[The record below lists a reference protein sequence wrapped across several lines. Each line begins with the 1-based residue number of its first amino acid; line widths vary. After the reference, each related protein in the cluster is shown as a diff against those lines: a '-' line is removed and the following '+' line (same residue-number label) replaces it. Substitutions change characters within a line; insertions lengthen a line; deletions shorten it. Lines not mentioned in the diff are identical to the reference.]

1 MIKKALPIVII
12 INQSFQFFRGAL
24 ISHSTLNINNDTP
37 TIFYSPNNCN
47 LDKSDTGINLTCP
60 NPDYNT
66 RPVRFN
72 NFSRLDPDQSLA
84 LY

>member
-1 MIKKALPIVII
+1 MIKKVLPIVIV

-37 TIFYSPNNCN
+37 TIFYSPNSCN
-47 LDKSDTGINLTCP
+47 SDKSDTYLNPTCP
-60 NPDYNT
+60 SFDYST
-66 RPVRFN
+66 RPARISN
-72 NFSRLDPDQSLA
+72 SLRQYPDQSLA

>member
-1 MIKKALPIVII
+1 MIKKALPFVII

-37 TIFYSPNNCN
+37 TIFYSPSNCN
-47 LDKSDTGINLTCP
+47 LDKLDTGLNPTCP
-60 NPDYNT
+60 NPDYSI
-66 RPVRFN
+66 RPVRISN
-72 NFSRLDPDQSLA
+72 SLRQYPDQSLA